1 MPAADGKKGRERRQ
15 MEIRSWSMAKQ
26 SDKSEREEQD
36 GGEGGV
42 GGFEGMMR
50 DNGEAAGRVEG
61 EGMLYD

>member
-1 MPAADGKKGRERRQ
+1 
-15 MEIRSWSMAKQ
+15 MAKQ